1 MGLTSER
8 WTAKSDGGGGRNAS
22 VSETR
27 GRVRF
32 GVIGTGLWGEV
43 HAEIYSSHPHAELVA
58 VCDSNRGRAQQ
69 VGSRYG
75 ARRVY
80 TDFRELAADREIDAV
95 AVVTPDFAHREPI
108 EAAARAG
115 KHVITEKP
123 LATTLEDAEAVAEAV
138 RSAGVRLMVDFHTR
152 WNPPIVIAR
161 RDIEEGAI
169 GAVVSAYFRLNDTV
183 SVPTEMLSWAAKSSI
198 LWFLGSHTVDTLRYL
213 FQDEVEKV
221 YSVSRTVVLKER
233 GIEAPDLYQ
242 TILHFRSGIVAT
254 IENHWII
261 PNTHPSVNDIKV
273 NILGSKGMFN
283 MDLTN
288 NQMIERYLE
297 DGSDHPDCLVKPLV
311 RHRHVGFAYESIRD
325 FVDCLATGRE
335 LQVGLEDGLKE
346 TRVILA
352 IMESAE
358 TSRVVTVRY

>member
-1 MGLTSER
+1 MSQT
-8 WTAKSDGGGGRNAS
+8 DGRI
-22 VSETR
+22 
-27 GRVRF
+27 RF

-43 HAEIYSSHPHAELVA
+43 HAEIYSSHPQAALVA
-58 VCDSNRGRAQQ
+58 VCDNDRARAER
-69 VGSRYG
+69 VASAYG

-80 TDFRELAADREIDAV
+80 ADFRELAADSEIDAV

-108 EAAARAG
+108 VAAARAG

-138 RSAGVRLMVDFHTR
+138 RSAGVRFMVDFHTR
-152 WNPPIVIAR
+152 WNPPIVVAR
-161 RDIEEGAI
+161 RDIEEGSLGTI
-169 GAVVSAYFRLNDTV
+169 VSAYFRLNDTI
-183 SVPTEMLSWAAKSSI
+183 SVPTEMLSWAKRSSI

-221 YSVSRTVVLKER
+221 YSVSRSVVLR
-233 GIEAPDLYQ
+233 GRGLDVPDLYQ
-242 TILHFRSGIVAT
+242 TVLHFRSGIVAT
-254 IENHWII
+254 TENHWII

-273 NILGSKGMFN
+273 NILGSRGMFN

-297 DGSDHPDCLVKPLV
+297 HQSDHPDCLVKPQV
-311 RHRHVGFAYESIRD
+311 RQKHVGFAYESIRD
-325 FVDCLATGRE
+325 FVECLATGRE
-335 LQVGLEDGLKE
+335 LQVGLEDGLTVTK
-346 TRVILA
+346 VVLA

-358 TSRVVTVRY
+358 SGRIVDVRY